1 MSFTVLVVLHDS
13 RRELAV
19 LLDSLERHLPTRPQL
34 VVVDSGSSDDGA
46 ALAAARGADV
56 LVLDGNPG
64 FGAANNAGLALA
76 REDVTVLLNPDIE
89 LLDDGLEGLVSEAR
103 ERDALIVPRLLNPD
117 GTVQRSAHPMPGTVR
132 ALLPAL
138 VPTPL
143 LPRPLRVH
151 ADPWRSDRPRDLG
164 WAIAAALVART
175 TTLRR
180 LGPFDAEAFLLYE
193 DLDLCLRARA
203 EAVPTELRPDVSLR
217 HTGGHSVNRR
227 GEPHAL
233 HATRRREVVGRQL
246 GARALVLDDAA
257 QALTFVTR
265 GAAKRVLG
273 RPAQRERDQLT
284 ALREAR
290 RLPANGPREPR

>member
-143 LPRPLRVH
+143 LPRPLREH

-265 GAAKRVLG
+265 GAAKRALG